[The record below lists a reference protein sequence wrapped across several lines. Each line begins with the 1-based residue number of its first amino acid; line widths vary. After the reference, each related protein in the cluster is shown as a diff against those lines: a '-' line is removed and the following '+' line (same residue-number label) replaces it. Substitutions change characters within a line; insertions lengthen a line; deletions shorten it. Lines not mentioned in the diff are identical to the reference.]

1 LALNEFELMK
11 NLIYDAAHSTLG
23 KSGERE
29 QRVSRRV
36 GDREV
41 GGLNAL
47 NRSEHKCRCR
57 PQKVSK
63 KKGG

>member
-1 LALNEFELMK
+1 MK

-47 NRSEHKCRCR
+47 NRAEHKCRCR
-57 PQKVSK
+57 PQKV
-63 KKGG
+63 